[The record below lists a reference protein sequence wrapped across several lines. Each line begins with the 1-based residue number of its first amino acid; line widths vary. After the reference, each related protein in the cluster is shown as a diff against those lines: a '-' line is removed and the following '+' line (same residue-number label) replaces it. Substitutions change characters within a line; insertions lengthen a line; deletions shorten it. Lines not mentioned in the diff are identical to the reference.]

1 MYVDNQITSRQLM
14 LLVVLFTIG
23 SSVLFVPAGAAA
35 AAKQDA
41 WISILAGI
49 GLSLLLV
56 VLYNA
61 VAGLYPGLTLVEISE
76 KLLGK
81 WLGAIVSLFLIVNT
95 FAVGGVSLIDFAGT
109 FVTRQIMPATPVIAA
124 NILFGVVA
132 VWGQYLGLGTVA
144 RAAEV
149 LFPVVTALFIVM
161 ILAVSPNMK
170 LEHLQPAFTAGVKPL
185 IKSCIS
191 YLSYSTFPVV
201 FFLMINP
208 TSVKETRQASKAML
222 AGTLVGGLFLLAI
235 TTACV
240 AVLGA
245 EGTFRQAY
253 PSYTLAKKINIANF
267 ITRIEVLM
275 ATLWFLSLYFKLM
288 IYFFAGMK
296 GMTQLLK
303 LRDNRALV
311 LPLGL
316 LSIVFSRIFYPSAA
330 YRQLWDEKI
339 WPLYVGT
346 SGLIIPLLLLAIG
359 IIRKKG
365 TMHRKN
371 NS

>member
-1 MYVDNQITSRQLM
+1 MDNQITSRQFM
-14 LLVVLFTIG
+14 LLVALFTIG

-49 GLSLLLV
+49 GLSLLLIC
-56 VLYNA
+56 LYNA
-61 VAGLYPGLTLVEISE
+61 VANLYPGLTLVEMSE

-109 FVTRQIMPATPVIAA
+109 FVTRQIMPATPVLAA
-124 NILFGVVA
+124 NILFGA
-132 VWGQYLGLGTVA
+132 IAIWGMRLGLGTVA

-149 LFPVVTALFIVM
+149 LFPLITALFIVM
-161 ILAVSPNMK
+161 ILTVSPNMK
-170 LEHLQPAFTAGVKPL
+170 LEHLQPAFTAGVKPI

-191 YLSYSTFPVV
+191 YLAYSTLPVV
-201 FFLMINP
+201 FFLMIYP
-208 TSVKETRQASKAML
+208 SCVKEPKQTFKTML
-222 AGTLVGGLFLLAI
+222 LGSMVGGLFLLTI
-235 TTACV
+235 TTVCV
-240 AVLGA
+240 VVLGA
-245 EGTFRQAY
+245 EGTSRQAY

-296 GMTQLLK
+296 GLAQLLK

-316 LSIVFSRIFYPSAA
+316 LSLVFSRIFYPSAA

-339 WPLYVGT
+339 WPLYAGT

-359 IIRKKG
+359 TVRKKG
-365 TMHRKN
+365 SMRRKN

>member
-1 MYVDNQITSRQLM
+1 MDNQITSRQLM

-23 SSVLFVPAGAAA
+23 SSVLFVPGGATA

-49 GLSLLLV
+49 GLSFLLV
-56 VLYNA
+56 CMYNG

-81 WLGAIVSLFLIVNT
+81 WLGAIVSFFLIVST

-124 NILFGVVA
+124 NILFVVVA
-132 VWGQYLGLGTVA
+132 IWGQYLGLGTVA

-149 LFPVVTALFIVM
+149 LFPLITALFIVM

-170 LEHLQPAFTAGVKPL
+170 LEHLQPAFTVGVKPL

-191 YLSYSTFPVV
+191 YLGFSTFPAV
-201 FFLMINP
+201 FFLMIYP
-208 TSVKETRQASKAML
+208 PCVKEPDQASKAML
-222 AGTLVGGLFLLAI
+222 IGNIVGGLFLLTI
-235 TTACV
+235 TTVCV

-245 EGTFRQAY
+245 EGTSRQAY

-296 GMTQLLK
+296 GLAQLLK
-303 LRDNRALV
+303 LQDKRALL

-316 LSIVFSRIFYPSAA
+316 LSVVFARMFYPSAA

-346 SGLIIPLLLLAIG
+346 SGLIIPLLLLAMG

-365 TMHRKN
+365 TMRRKN